1 MEELKFL
8 QIEITNKC
16 NLNCKY
22 CLRNFWSF
30 EKPGFI
36 DLKAL
41 KEIIFKYDTQKYVL
55 YGFGEPFFHPEI
67 REILEFVC
75 ERGEVLLITNGTL
88 KEVELYGE
96 MVHYLGFS
104 ADTFDMKNPMR
115 FVKTEEVLKRAEA
128 LSKKTK
134 VFLSV
139 VVFKDNL
146 QELPEVVRWAGERG
160 IDVFVSHLVPY
171 TKKMASQSLFAEV
184 SEAVF
189 KKCKEMLK
197 TVEEAKRVL
206 YLVQK
211 FSQEGVKIY
220 KKIIKAIGDY
230 HLNLKGVVSAW
241 EREALLNQT
250 ADIFESCREIARAYG
265 MRLALP
271 RIFADEK
278 QRSCP
283 YENALFIRAD
293 LKVSPCAEFAYSH
306 RLFVNDREKEVRAVI
321 SPSLEFQNKK
331 RRLTHYY
338 PWCGDC
344 QLTNGCWF
352 LEEGMDCY
360 GNQPSCSECLF
371 SAGIARC
378 VVWDYVKAS
387 SSCNKNTCFS

>member
-8 QIEITNKC
+8 QLEITNKC

-22 CLRNFWSF
+22 CLRNFWEF
-30 EKPGFI
+30 EKLGFI
-36 DLKAL
+36 DLKDF
-41 KEIIFKYDTQKYVL
+41 KEIVSQYNAKKYVL

-67 REILEFVC
+67 KEILEFAH
-75 ERGEVLLITNGTL
+75 EKGEILLITNGTL

-115 FVKTEEVLKRAEA
+115 FVTTEEILKRAEL

-139 VVFKDNL
+139 VVFRDNL
-146 QELPEVVRWAGERG
+146 HELPEVVKWAGERG

-171 TKKMASQSLFAEV
+171 TKEMACQSLFAEV
-184 SEAVF
+184 SEVAF

-197 TVEEAKRVL
+197 TIEEAKRVL

-211 FSQEGVKIY
+211 FSQEGVKIH
-220 KKIIKAIGDY
+220 KEIIKSIGGY

-241 EREALLNQT
+241 EKEELLNQ
-250 ADIFESCREIARAYG
+250 AAEVFEKCKEEVKSYG
-265 MRLALP
+265 IRLELP

-278 QRSCP
+278 KRYCP

-293 LKVSPCAEFAYSH
+293 LKISPCAEFAYSH

-321 SPSLEFQNKK
+321 SPAPEFQSKK
-331 RRLTHYY
+331 KKLTHYY

-344 QLTNGCWF
+344 QLTHGCWF
-352 LEEGMDCY
+352 LEEAMDCY

-371 SAGIARC
+371 STGIARC
-378 VVWDYVKAS
+378 VVWD
-387 SSCNKNTCFS
+387 